1 MTIYEREKTD
11 EELLAEE
18 EYEEEKKTRRLNN
31 AVLFISLGILAF
43 TVSYFTTSSERD
55 TGMRIAGGLGGTL
68 GFFTISG
75 ILATFISSL
84 TGKKRTTFVIILLLF
99 LGSTVIATIYD
110 NKNKPKY
117 TSTPTSR
124 TPMPTTYYP

>member
-18 EYEEEKKTRRLNN
+18 EYEEEKKTRRLSN

-43 TVSYFTTSSERD
+43 TVSYFTTFTERD
-55 TGMRIAGGLGGTL
+55 TVMHIVGGLGTTL
-68 GFFTISG
+68 GFFAISG
-75 ILATFISSL
+75 LATFIFSR
-84 TGKKRTTFVIILLLF
+84 TGDKRTAFVIILLLF
-99 LGSTVIATIYD
+99 LGLTVITTIY
-110 NKNKPKY
+110 KNKPKY

-124 TPMPTTYYP
+124 TPTPRTYYP

>member
-18 EYEEEKKTRRLNN
+18 EYEEEKKTRRLSN

-43 TVSYFTTSSERD
+43 TVSYFTTFTERD
-55 TGMRIAGGLGGTL
+55 TVMHIVGGLGTTL
-68 GFFTISG
+68 GFFAISG
-75 ILATFISSL
+75 ILATFIFSR
-84 TGKKRTTFVIILLLF
+84 TGDKRTAFVIILLLF
-99 LGSTVIATIYD
+99 LGLTVITTIYK

-124 TPMPTTYYP
+124 TPMPRTYYP